1 MEAARLVDLRQIP
14 QGNQEAE
21 KLAFGQRVADAVV
34 TLVPDYGLVLPLQA
48 TASATGTTGTALPYQ
63 SVVEV
68 HNRLVVVIFSEDLRS
83 ESGYAGASD
92 SLACAR
98 YPYYVDCAGGRRND
112 QRDTSRGGCGLLV
125 WWQRRNVIP
134 AAGRDCRSRGLRNA
148 VVMPTRM

>member
-21 KLAFGQRVADAVV
+21 KFAFGQRVADAVV

-68 HNRLVVVIFSEDLRS
+68 HNRLVVVIFSGRP
-83 ESGYAGASD
+83 
-92 SLACAR
+92 AR
-98 YPYYVDCAGGRRND
+98 RVRVCWGVRFSRVYPI
-112 QRDTSRGGCGLLV
+112 SIL
-125 WWQRRNVIP
+125 
-134 AAGRDCRSRGLRNA
+134 RGLRGRA
-148 VVMPTRM
+148 AGMTKETPAGVDAACLVW